1 AVLLRH
7 ARNAADQGCARVPRT
22 ATSLRSSRSTSPR
35 GGSTGRGR
43 VRDAI
48 IDGDDGPR
56 RMTKGV
62 TVAVT
67 DHAAERFRQR
77 VVSRLSGF
85 DVKPEIAG
93 RVSEAWGAGRVSD
106 TPPPGASET
115 AARGS
120 VYIRDLVDRNVI
132 FVCRHDRAGR
142 ELLVITLWEDERFG
156 APRVAHRFTD

>member
-1 AVLLRH
+1 VSEE
-7 ARNAADQGCARVPRT
+7 G
-22 ATSLRSSRSTSPR
+22 
-35 GGSTGRGR
+35 
-43 VRDAI
+43 I
-48 IDGDDGPR
+48 
-56 RMTKGV
+56 

-77 VVSRLSGF
+77 VGSRLGGF

-93 RVSEAWGAGRVSD
+93 RVSSAWGAGRVST
-106 TPPPGASET
+106 TPPPGADET

-132 FVCRHDRAGR
+132 FVCRHDREGR

-156 APRVAHRFTD
+156 PPQVAQRFTDTLKEDDRALVDPGRRWRDRRDGIA

>member
-1 AVLLRH
+1 M
-7 ARNAADQGCARVPRT
+7 
-22 ATSLRSSRSTSPR
+22 SE
-35 GGSTGRGR
+35 
-43 VRDAI
+43 
-48 IDGDDGPR
+48 
-56 RMTKGV
+56 GV

-77 VVSRLSGF
+77 VGSRHGGF

-93 RVSEAWGAGRVSD
+93 RVSAAWGAGRASD
-106 TPPPGASET
+106 VPPPGAGEA

-120 VYIRDLVDRNVI
+120 VYIRDLVDRNVV

-156 APRVAHRFTD
+156 SPRVDQRFTDALKEDDRALVDPGRRWRERRDGTP